1 MLIYVCMIKMEEYT
15 VEQLS
20 VLKEIKRLF
29 ENLDQHSFGL
39 YVSPTDFQKRF
50 PVSASSYYGDVKY

>member
-1 MLIYVCMIKMEEYT
+1 MIKMEEYT

-29 ENLDQHSFGL
+29 ENLGQHSFGL